1 MLHDME
7 IDMTGDAANGID
19 RFDYKI
25 TKLVGKREKVR

>member
-7 IDMTGDAANGID
+7 IDMTGDTAAGFD
-19 RFDYKI
+19 RYDYKV